1 MRSRLRRFARHAD
14 RHAVRSSYQVRG
26 VGVRV
31 HLDHSKRCVVCLRR
45 RFKSVPEVGTG
56 TARGPRDVTR
66 CGGLHI
72 RIITRSVSG
81 LRHRWDHPVGPCL
94 GFRACRITTPAGPSM
109 DTWSSTSPG
118 RWPVRAGMMLGDLGA
133 RVVKV
138 ETPEGG
144 DDSRGWGPP
153 FVGPQDKP
161 ISTYFLSC
169 NRNKESVTADLKTG
183 EGRDVFTGLVR
194 RADVLLENF
203 RRGFL
208 DRLGFD
214 LRHLQEL
221 NPRLVILSITGF
233 GHDGPEAARAG
244 YDQIAQ
250 GAGGTDVHDRT
261 AWRADSGRVAD
272 RGPLGR
278 DVRRIRCPGSAA
290 RPGAHRARTVVR
302 TSLLLRSWG
311 CIPFRALAG
320 RSRRCP
326 KEPGN
331 HHPSIAPYGLFHA
344 ADGPIQIAVGSE
356 AQWRALAP
364 AVGLDPAD
372 PRYAT
377 NRDRVAHRESLLAAI
392 DSALAAES
400 SATWLERL
408 DKLGIP
414 AGQVR
419 SLDQVYGQEQ
429 TRSQGGDHRRSSRPG
444 SHRVAR
450 ATAAVRRSI
459 IRGWTGNASAAADA
473 RSARRPGTCL
483 ARRPGDIN
491 VLAKLAGVRVLIA
504 LGGNAMTAPGG
515 GARRRPDRRHRH
527 GGRALPRSLP
537 LVTTSITHGN
547 GPQVGNILVK
557 NEIAASVVPPVP
569 LDWCGAQAQGTVGF
583 VVERAGAQPR

>member
-1 MRSRLRRFARHAD
+1 MS
-14 RHAVRSSYQVRG
+14 
-26 VGVRV
+26 
-31 HLDHSKRCVVCLRR
+31 DHN
-45 RFKSVPEVGTG
+45 
-56 TARGPRDVTR
+56 ARGPLHGYLVIDLTR
-66 CGGLHI
+66 AL
-72 RIITRSVSG
+72 
-81 LRHRWDHPVGPCL
+81 
-94 GFRACRITTPAGPSM
+94 AGPH
-109 DTWSSTSPG
+109 
-118 RWPVRAGMMLGDLGA
+118 AGMMLGDLGA

-153 FVGPQDKP
+153 FVGPQDNP

-203 RRGFL
+203 RPGVL

-250 GAGGTDVHDRT
+250 GEAGLMSVTGPPGEPTRVGLPIGDLLAGMYGAFGVLAALLDRERT
-261 AWRADSGRVAD
+261 GR
-272 RGPLGR
+272 G
-278 DVRRIRCPGSAA
+278 
-290 RPGAHRARTVVR
+290 TVVR
-302 TSLLLRSWG
+302 TSLLAAIVGVHSFQGTRWTVAHQVPVG
-311 CIPFRALAG
+311 
-320 RSRRCP
+320 
-326 KEPGN
+326 PGN

-356 AQWRALAP
+356 AQWRVLAP

-414 AGQVR
+414 AGRVR
-419 SLDQVYGQEQ
+419 SLDQVYSWKQ
-429 TRSQGGDHRRSSRPG
+429 TRSQGLVITVDHPVLGRIELPG
-444 SHRVAR
+444 PPLRFDDQLFAGGRGTHLPPPTLGQHDDETR
-450 ATAAVRRSI
+450 A
-459 IRGWTGNASAAADA
+459 W
-473 RSARRPGTCL
+473 L
-483 ARRPGDIN
+483 ARP
-491 VLAKLAGVRVLIA
+491 
-504 LGGNAMTAPGG
+504 
-515 GARRRPDRRHRH
+515 
-527 GGRALPRSLP
+527 
-537 LVTTSITHGN
+537 
-547 GPQVGNILVK
+547 
-557 NEIAASVVPPVP
+557 E
-569 LDWCGAQAQGTVGF
+569 
-583 VVERAGAQPR
+583 